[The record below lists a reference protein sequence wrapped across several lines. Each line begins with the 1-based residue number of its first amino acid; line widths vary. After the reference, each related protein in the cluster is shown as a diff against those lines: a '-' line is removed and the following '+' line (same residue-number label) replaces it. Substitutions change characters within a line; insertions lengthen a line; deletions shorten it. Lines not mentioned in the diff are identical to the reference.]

1 MSVALQLVAQAA
13 RAKARV
19 LRTDAGWRKR
29 FAHPNDQAFA
39 LEHFASDLESGLW
52 RDWLT
57 VDAPAPAAQLP
68 LPEKEQL

>member
-1 MSVALQLVAQAA
+1 MSAPLALVARAA
-13 RAKARV
+13 RAKAHV

-29 FAHPNDQAFA
+29 FAHPNEQAFA

-57 VDAPAPAAQLP
+57 VERSVGLTPDSERP
-68 LPEKEQL
+68 

>member
-1 MSVALQLVAQAA
+1 VSVALQRVAQAA

-29 FAHPNDQAFA
+29 FAHPNEQAFA

-57 VDAPAPAAQLP
+57 DAPAAQLP
-68 LPEKEQL
+68 LPDKEQP